1 MGGRGG
7 GVPGPRGGHDLHG
20 LAAGA
25 ADRAAD
31 DGTDGLRTRA
41 KLISSGLVP
50 LDGYLADRDGRFD
63 WAEPD
68 EEVHTFV
75 NNQERGGRRRF
86 AGGMVH
92 LRYRTVG
99 TSP

>member
-1 MGGRGG
+1 M
-7 GVPGPRGGHDLHG
+7 
-20 LAAGA
+20 AS
-25 ADRAAD
+25 
-31 DGTDGLRTRA
+31 
-41 KLISSGLVP
+41 LIYSMIAS
-50 LDGYLADRDGRFD
+50 LDGYIADEDGKFD